1 MKKLAAILL
10 VAGLGGCVSP
20 QTGNT
25 QPVPKGFGVAQR
37 GKEVPGVVGPMGEP
51 VMMTAAA
58 DKAGKT
64 GKKDPAVIQAQATMP
79 AGPAMMP
86 TTVKGDPAVMQT
98 AGFAHIMGHGGCSDC
113 SNGSVHLPGMAG
125 GGFGYGGGGSIGM
138 GPPGAVAAYGAW
150 GGPGMGMG
158 PMYPG
163 QRTSIKFLSPQGMKV
178 TWLGPTGY
186 VEPGLTAQASY
197 NFAQGNVYRL
207 RLSGIPTR
215 PGKTYY
221 PTLELTHAT
230 PKTIEFLSHNTVP
243 VGFTDEDFA
252 QVAAGNLVTKVIYL
266 PDPAFAD
273 LAVGGAEELVSTKLE
288 PGADPVVEANR
299 RGTILA
305 VVRLGNIDLENPYS
319 PAMDA
324 PPAGMMPPVM
334 APVPGGPGMMPP
346 PVQRVPAPTTPT
358 PVPPRKSSTPV
369 SLPTM
374 SK

>member
-25 QPVPKGFGVAQR
+25 QTGTGGFGVAQR

-58 DKAGKT
+58 DKAKT
-64 GKKDPAVIQAQATMP
+64 GKKDSAVVQAQATMP
-79 AGPAMMP
+79 TGTA
-86 TTVKGDPAVMQT
+86 DPAVTQS
-98 AGFAHIMGHGGCSDC
+98 AGFAHIKGAGGCSTC
-113 SNGSVHLPGMAG
+113 SNGNVYVPGMAAG
-125 GGFGYGGGGSIGM
+125 GYGGSGIGM

-158 PMYPG
+158 PMYPN
-163 QRTSIKFLSPQGMKV
+163 QRTSVKFLSPQGMKV

-252 QVAAGNLVTKVIYL
+252 QVAAGNLVTKAIYL

-334 APVPGGPGMMPP
+334 APGAPGLLPK
-346 PVQRVPAPTTPT
+346 QPAPTA
-358 PVPPRKSSTPV
+358 PVPPKKGSSPV
-369 SLPTM
+369 STTIPTV
-374 SK
+374 STIPTVPTIK